1 MTIGG
6 ITVDVEWLRVDS
18 DQIAAVK
25 QVVAKV
31 AMSSVCLLYRAEQ
44 KRVSRVR

>member
-6 ITVDVEWLRVDS
+6 IALNEDWLRVDS
-18 DQIAAVK
+18 DQIAVVK

-31 AMSSVCLLYRAEQ
+31 AMSSVCLL
-44 KRVSRVR
+44 